1 MIHLHVHSMYSLRD
15 SIIRPEELADR
26 IKELDMDAVA
36 LTDHGNLYGAINVY
50 QALKA
55 KGIKYIHGCEMYIC
69 DDTSIKEKG
78 SKYAHLIILCKN
90 ETGRL
95 NLNKLVSKS
104 EHPSRKYVKPR
115 IDFNLLREHKDGLI
129 ILSACMAGELSR
141 LLSTNNYDGAYDLAK
156 KYKDEFGEDY
166 YIEIQSHDV
175 AEQIQLN
182 KKLISIANSLG
193 IKYVVTTDAHYAKEE
208 DHEYQSMHSFY
219 GKDGEETYKDCYLQ
233 SEEEVRSKLYYL
245 PKEYVNLAIQNTR
258 EVADKCNL
266 EIPLSDPIIPPI
278 TTPPEFSSNKEWLQY
293 LCEEGFRK
301 KVKLHTLPPIKQMEY
316 RKRYEYEIDSLE
328 RMGFIDYI
336 LLVYSYANITNK
348 RGPSR
353 GSGGGSLVCYL
364 ANITNID
371 PVEHGLYFERF
382 IDVGAL
388 SLLESGEITKKE
400 LKIPDIDLD
409 FASDACED
417 VLRFLYDKYGEPN
430 VASIGK
436 FTNSYT
442 KAMVRDIGK
451 TLDIP
456 LKTTDAIAK
465 SFGEFEIE
473 DIDQMISG
481 EVPVIDSAKEAIKY
495 VKEFP
500 ELFKYVRRLSGLP
513 KSFGLHACGRVIS
526 TRPLDEFLPSSYDA
540 NGIRFLQGDMHNVED
555 MGLVKIDV
563 LGLRT
568 INQLFDTLE
577 QSGEPYD
584 YIDPKKQDFSDE
596 KVIDIFRN
604 GKTTGIFQFSSNG
617 MKNTLKKLDV
627 RNLDDLSVA
636 NAMFR
641 PGAMAYI
648 DNFCRRRKGLEEFEY
663 LHPDLKHILEN
674 TYGIIV
680 FQEQLIE
687 IGRYAGIHNPD
698 LLRKATGK
706 KNPALLAQVKPE
718 LHDKLIEKGWTE
730 EQFDKLWEDMLAFA
744 RYSFNKA
751 HSQSYALIAFLTA
764 KQKAYYPAEFFA
776 GLCNSYIGHSDYVRD
791 TAYEIIDDMQKHGVR
806 IFPFNFR
813 HDHRK
818 CLADHSGKVLGIH
831 YAIPLIRDCNELVAE
846 ILYRFSDSKYE
857 DFWQLATQLIGAGMQ
872 RSQLEILIK
881 LGFFSEEYGN
891 TRKLLKIMDVLDVLK
906 FGRAKLLS
914 DENLATIDV
923 CGADVDKYLIRVG
936 ANGNTLKRS
945 KIANIEGLL
954 HELESAVRDADVEEL
969 SVRQRADFQRQYLGF
984 VSFATNDPKDRWTVY
999 VHAVNPVYRRSD
1011 KKQFGYSVCVQSI
1024 GTGKQSKMTVMNN
1037 VYNKAPV
1044 KAGDVISIVN
1054 PGGWSNERGYFNL
1067 NKYCIVR
1074 EH

>member
-26 IKELDMDAVA
+26 IKELNMDAVA

-78 SKYAHLIILCKN
+78 SKYAHLIVLCKN

-245 PKEYVNLAIQNTR
+245 PKEYIDLAIQNTR

-301 KVKLHTLPPIKQMEY
+301 KVKLYTLPPIKQMEY

-336 LLVYSYANITNK
+336 LLVYSYANITDK

-417 VLRFLYDKYGEPN
+417 VLKFLYDKYGEPN

-500 ELFKYVRRLSGLP
+500 KLFKYVRRLSGLP

-648 DNFCRRRKGLEEFEY
+648 DNFCKRRKGLEEFEY
-663 LHPDLKHILEN
+663 LHPDLKPILEN

-764 KQKAYYPAEFFA
+764 KQKAYYPTEFFA
-776 GLCNSYIGHSDYVRD
+776 GLCNSYIGHSDFVKES
-791 TAYEIIDDMQKHGVR
+791 ANEIVEDMRNFGVK
-806 IFPFNFR
+806 ILPFNFR
-813 HDHRK
+813 NDHRR
-818 CLADHSGKVLGIH
+818 CFSDHNGGIY
-831 YAIPLIRDCNELVAE
+831 YAIPLIKNCNENMAE
-846 ILYRFSDSKYE
+846 ILYEFKDAKHKH
-857 DFWQLATQLIGAGMQ
+857 FWELATDLISTGIQ
-872 RSQLEILIK
+872 KSQLEILIK
-881 LGFFSEEYGN
+881 LGFFSDEYGN
-891 TRKLLKIMDVLDVLK
+891 PKKLLKIMDMLNILNFGELK
-906 FGRAKLLS
+906 MINDNKIQQISLP
-914 DENLATIDV
+914 NV
-923 CGADVDKYLIRVG
+923 DVDKYINKIG
-936 ANGNTLKRS
+936 ANGKPLRCG
-945 KIANIEGLL
+945 KIMNIDALL
-954 HELESAVRDADVEEL
+954 SELEEAIINTDID
-969 SVRQRADFQRQYLGF
+969 DFSYSEIAEMQKFYMGF
-984 VSFATNDPKDRWTVY
+984 ISFATNNPDERWIIYIHDIVP
-999 VHAVNPVYRRSD
+999 ARRRSD
-1011 KKQFGYSVCVQSI
+1011 KKQFGYSILAQSI
-1024 GTGKQSKMTVMNN
+1024 GSGKQTRMTIVNSVYKNN
-1037 VYNKAPV
+1037 PIE
-1044 KAGDVISIVN
+1044 AGDIVRIIN
-1054 PGGWSNERGYFNL
+1054 PGGWSNERGYFRL
-1067 NKYCIVR
+1067 NKYIAIERNKNV
-1074 EH
+1074 